1 MTEPTPAQAAQTLA
15 TRYPAIPLP
24 EEEEE
29 LFTTPHSAISR
40 RRAWGAACLRLALT
54 ALAVDAVAAVG
65 IAAEI
70 QSMVP
75 VDSLF
80 TPFVKLAAL
89 LAFVLAIHSI
99 QLGYQAQARA
109 RRYPLG
115 GPALGAGTGL
125 LVAYAVAALN
135 ICTVLVALAFS
146 VQGMAVSR

>member
-1 MTEPTPAQAAQTLA
+1 MTEPTPAQVAQSLA
-15 TRYPAIPLP
+15 TRYPAIPLS
-24 EEEEE
+24 EDAEQ
-29 LFTTPHSAISR
+29 FTTPHSAISR

-65 IAAEI
+65 VAAEI

-89 LAFVLAIHSI
+89 LAFVLAIRSI
-99 QLGYQAQARA
+99 QLGHQAQTRA

-115 GPALGAGTGL
+115 GPAFGAGVGL
-125 LVAYAVAALN
+125 SVAYAVAVFN
-135 ICTVLVALAFS
+135 TCTVLVALAFG